1 MVPQIAIIS
10 ENTLEAMTLRS
21 LISDIAP
28 GIDVVCYHSAEEYNE
43 ATPTVAH
50 LFVSA
55 KVLFAN
61 MEMFHPLLRRTIV
74 ITEGDNTP
82 FAQSGI
88 RTIDA
93 TASESAIVRQI
104 LHIHQAGHPTGHH
117 PHEMQHERGV
127 AHDTTPETSP
137 LLSQREREVL
147 ALLVKGNINKEI
159 ADKLNISLTTVI
171 FHRNNISEK
180 LKTRSLGRL
189 TIYAVLNNIVSLSE
203 I

>member
-10 ENTLEAMTLRS
+10 ANTLEAMTLRG
-21 LISDIAP
+21 LLSDITP
-28 GIDVVCYHSAEEYNE
+28 GVDVVCYHTIEEYT
-43 ATPTVAH
+43 AAAPVVAH

-55 KVLFAN
+55 KVLFEN
-61 MEMFHPLLRRTIV
+61 MELFRPLLRRTMV

-104 LHIHQAGHPTGHH
+104 LFIHQTGHPTGRH
-117 PHEMQHERGV
+117 PHDMHKDGAERKNSV
-127 AHDTTPETSP
+127 EVS
-137 LLSQREREVL
+137 LLSQREKEVL
-147 ALLVKGNINKEI
+147 ALLVKGYINKEI
-159 ADKLNISLTTVI
+159 ADKLNISLTTAI

>member
-10 ENTLEAMTLRS
+10 TNTLEAMTLRS
-21 LISDIAP
+21 LLSDITP
-28 GIDVVCYHSAEEYNE
+28 GIDVVCYHNVEEFN
-43 ATPTVAH
+43 AAAPVVAH

-55 KVLFAN
+55 KVIFAN
-61 MEMFHPLLRRTIV
+61 MEMFRPMLKRTMV

-82 FAQSGI
+82 FTQSGI

-104 LHIHQAGHPTGHH
+104 LHIHQVGHPSGRH
-117 PHEMQHERGV
+117 PHEMQHGGGV
-127 AHDTTPETSP
+127 VSESTHEASP
-137 LLSQREREVL
+137 LSQREKEVL
-147 ALLVKGNINKEI
+147 ALLVKGYINKEI
-159 ADKLNISLTTVI
+159 ADKLNISLTTAI

>member
-21 LISDIAP
+21 LLSDITP
-28 GIDVVCYHSAEEYNE
+28 GIDVVCYHNVEEFN
-43 ATPTVAH
+43 AAAPHVAH
-50 LFVSA
+50 FFVSA
-55 KVLFAN
+55 KVIFAN
-61 MEMFHPLLRRTIV
+61 MEMFRPMLKRTMV

-82 FAQSGI
+82 FTQAGI

-104 LHIHQAGHPTGHH
+104 LHIHQAGHPSGRH
-117 PHEMQHERGV
+117 PHEVEHKGRV
-127 AHDTTPETSP
+127 ASDNSSEVA
-137 LLSQREREVL
+137 LLSQREKEVL
-147 ALLVKGNINKEI
+147 ALLVQGYINKEI

-189 TIYAVLNNIVSLSE
+189 TIYAVLNNIVSLSD

>member
-21 LISDIAP
+21 LLSDITP
-28 GIDVVCYHSAEEYNE
+28 GIDVVCYHSAEEYS
-43 ATPTVAH
+43 ATSPIIAH

-61 MEMFHPLLRRTIV
+61 MEMFRPMLRRTMV

-82 FAQSGI
+82 FTQSGI

-104 LHIHQAGHPTGHH
+104 LHIHQAGHPSGHH
-117 PHEMQHERGV
+117 PHEAHKGGEVDCEVKHE
-127 AHDTTPETSP
+127 AS
-137 LLSQREREVL
+137 LLSQREKEVL
-147 ALLVKGNINKEI
+147 ALLVKGYINKEI
-159 ADKLNISLTTVI
+159 ADKLNISLTTAI

>member
-10 ENTLEAMTLRS
+10 ANTLEAMTLRS
-21 LISDIAP
+21 LLSDITP
-28 GIDVVCYHSAEEYNE
+28 GVDVVCYHTIEEYT
-43 ATPTVAH
+43 AAAPVVAH

-55 KVLFAN
+55 KVLFEN
-61 MEMFHPLLRRTIV
+61 MELFRPLLRRTMV

-104 LHIHQAGHPTGHH
+104 LFIHQAGHPTGRH
-117 PHEMQHERGV
+117 PHEMHKDGAERKNSDEV
-127 AHDTTPETSP
+127 S
-137 LLSQREREVL
+137 LLSQREKEVL
-147 ALLVKGNINKEI
+147 ALLVKGYINKEI
-159 ADKLNISLTTVI
+159 ADKLNISLTTAI

-189 TIYAVLNNIVSLSE
+189 TIYAVLNNIVSLSD

>member
-10 ENTLEAMTLRS
+10 ANTLEAMTLRS
-21 LISDIAP
+21 LLSDITP
-28 GIDVVCYHSAEEYNE
+28 GVDVVCYHTIEEYT
-43 ATPTVAH
+43 AAAPVVAH

-55 KVLFAN
+55 KVLFEN
-61 MEMFHPLLRRTIV
+61 MELFRPLLRRTMV

-104 LHIHQAGHPTGHH
+104 LHIHQAGHPTGRH
-117 PHEMQHERGV
+117 PHDVHKDGAERKNSDEV
-127 AHDTTPETSP
+127 S
-137 LLSQREREVL
+137 LLSQREKEVL
-147 ALLVKGNINKEI
+147 ALLVKGYINKEI

-189 TIYAVLNNIVSLSE
+189 TIYAVLNNIVSLSD

>member
-21 LISDIAP
+21 LLSDITP
-28 GIDVVCYHSAEEYNE
+28 GIDVVCYHNVEEFNVSA
-43 ATPTVAH
+43 PTIAH
-50 LFVSA
+50 LFVSE

-61 MEMFHPLLRRTIV
+61 MEMFRPLLRRVMV

-82 FAQSGI
+82 FTQAGL

-104 LHIHQAGHPTGHH
+104 LHIHQAGHPSGRH
-117 PHEMQHERGV
+117 PHEMQHDSRV
-127 AHDTTPETSP
+127 VHSATPEAF
-137 LLSQREREVL
+137 LLSQREKEVL
-147 ALLVKGNINKEI
+147 ALLVKGHINKEI

>member
-21 LISDIAP
+21 LLSDITP
-28 GIDVVCYHSAEEYNE
+28 GIDVVCYHNVEEFN
-43 ATPTVAH
+43 AAAPHVAH

-61 MEMFHPLLRRTIV
+61 MEMFRPLLRRTMA
-74 ITEGDNTP
+74 ITEGDNTS
-82 FAQSGI
+82 FTQSGI

-104 LHIHQAGHPTGHH
+104 LHIHQAGHPSGRH
-117 PHEMQHERGV
+117 PHEMQHEGGV
-127 AHDTTPETSP
+127 AHETTPEISP
-137 LLSQREREVL
+137 LSQREKEVL
-147 ALLVKGNINKEI
+147 ALLVKGYINKEI

>member
-10 ENTLEAMTLRS
+10 ANTLEAMTLRS
-21 LISDIAP
+21 LLSDITP
-28 GIDVVCYHSAEEYNE
+28 GIDVVCYHNVDEFNA
-43 ATPTVAH
+43 AAPVVAH

-55 KVLFAN
+55 KVIFAN
-61 MEMFHPLLRRTIV
+61 MEMFRPMLKRTMV

-82 FAQSGI
+82 FTQSGI

-104 LHIHQAGHPTGHH
+104 LHIHQAGHPSGRH
-117 PHEMQHERGV
+117 PHEMQHGGGV
-127 AHDTTPETSP
+127 VSESTQEASP
-137 LLSQREREVL
+137 LSQREKEVL
-147 ALLVKGNINKEI
+147 ALLVKGYINKEI
-159 ADKLNISLTTVI
+159 ADKLNISLTTAI